1 MDMNKLTLKSQEA
14 LARAA
19 ELATASNHQVIAP
32 EHLMKALMSDPAG
45 VVFGLVQKL
54 GATPRVLQ
62 DRVDVALSNMPKVY
76 SSGGQARMSQDLS
89 RVLEKAFKEA
99 EQLKDDYVSAEH
111 LLLALVDA
119 APSLKPIF

>member
-32 EHLMKALMSDPAG
+32 EHLLKALMSDPAG
-45 VVFGLVQKL
+45 VVFGLIQKL

-62 DRVDVALSNMPKVY
+62 DRVDVALSRMP
-76 SSGGQARMSQDLS
+76 
-89 RVLEKAFKEA
+89 
-99 EQLKDDYVSAEH
+99 
-111 LLLALVDA
+111 
-119 APSLKPIF
+119 